1 MKIGVGLICLFY
13 FASAA
18 QTQNILPPIGPQAEL
33 PPVSVLPPQRLGVGD
48 LVNISVY
55 AAPELSRP
63 VRIGNDG
70 KVRIPMVAEPIPA
83 VQEMPDELAASIA
96 RELKAEKIMVDPL
109 VTVTVTEYMSRPV
122 SVTGAVHHP
131 ITFQAYGEVSLL
143 TAISK
148 ADGLTQDAGPYLFVS
163 FPPGPDGSPG
173 MPPQQISIR
182 SLMDG
187 TDPSL
192 NLRFHGGEDVRIPEA
207 QRIYVLGNVKKP
219 GAYAV
224 QDAPTTSVMKALAL
238 SEGVLPFATKEAYIY
253 RSVPGKTER
262 QEIPVQ
268 LQAIIQRKSPDLPLQ
283 GGDIFYIPDNHGK
296 RLTANVLERITGFG
310 STTMSGVLIWH

>member
-1 MKIGVGLICLFY
+1 MKIGVGLMCLFC

-48 LVNISVY
+48 MVNISVY

-83 VQEMPDELAASIA
+83 VQEMPDELAAAIA
-96 RELKAEKIMVDPL
+96 KELKAEKIMVDPL

-122 SVTGAVHHP
+122 SVTGAVRHP

-143 TAISK
+143 MAISK
-148 ADGLTQDAGPYLFVS
+148 ADGLSPDAGPYAFVS

-207 QRIYVLGNVKKP
+207 PRIYVLGNVKKP

-224 QDAPTTSVMKALAL
+224 QDAPSTSVMKALAL
-238 SEGVLPFATKEAYIY
+238 SEGVLPFATKVAYIY
-253 RSVPGKTER
+253 RSVPGKTEK

-268 LQAIIQRKSPDLPLQ
+268 LLAIMQRKSPDLPLQ
-283 GGDIFYIPDNHGK
+283 GGDIFYIPNNHGK
-296 RLTANVLERITGFG
+296 RLTANVLERIAGFG
-310 STTMSGVLIWH
+310 SSTMSGVLIWH